1 MSAWNPSQMK
11 EMCLP
16 CCHVSYQWY
25 VENNELSCQMY
36 QRSSDL
42 FLGLPFNIAS
52 TALFTYMIAHIKM
65 KTGDIHVCIGD
76 AIFMMITS
84 NKYWN
89 KFLELLMNFQ
99 QLNF

>member
-1 MSAWNPSQMK
+1 MSCLESSQMK

-42 FLGLPFNIAS
+42 FLGLPFNIVG
-52 TALFTYMIAHIKM
+52 TALFIYMIAHILEM

-76 AIFMMITS
+76 AHIYDDHVQQVLEQIS
-84 NKYWN
+84 NS
-89 KFLELLMNFQ
+89 L
-99 QLNF
+99 